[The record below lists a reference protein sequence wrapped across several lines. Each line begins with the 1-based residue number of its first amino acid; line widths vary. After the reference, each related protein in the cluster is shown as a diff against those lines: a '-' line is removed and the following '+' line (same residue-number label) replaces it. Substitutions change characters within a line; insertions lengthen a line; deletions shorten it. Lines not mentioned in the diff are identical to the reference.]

1 MVVILDILHTFHFS
15 FFDDNHIPITTNLF
29 LSAVVKVSGT
39 IHLALLPS
47 YFWQLQRS
55 GFDK

>member
-1 MVVILDILHTFHFS
+1 MVVILDILHSFHLG
-15 FFDDNHIPITTNLF
+15 FFDPNHIPITTDLF

-39 IHLALLPS
+39 IHLVLLPS
-47 YFWQLQRS
+47 YLWQRS

>member
-1 MVVILDILHTFHFS
+1 MVDIMDILNTFHLG
-15 FFDDNHIPITTNLF
+15 FFDDNHLPITTNLF

-47 YFWQLQRS
+47 YLWQRS
-55 GFDK
+55 GFVK

>member
-1 MVVILDILHTFHFS
+1 MVVILDILHTFHLG
-15 FFDDNHIPITTNLF
+15 FFDDYHIPITTNSCHI

-39 IHLALLPS
+39 IHSALLPS
-47 YFWQLQRS
+47 YLWQRS

>member
-1 MVVILDILHTFHFS
+1 MIVILDIFHTFRLG
-15 FFDDNHIPITTNLF
+15 FFDDNHIIITTYLF

-47 YFWQLQRS
+47 YLWQRS